1 MGVSLANA
9 QIVPDATLPRNS
21 VVTTSDRTAIVEG
34 GTTAGGNLFHSFR
47 EFSIP
52 TGSEAFFNNALDIQ
66 NIITRVTGGQVSS
79 IDGTIR
85 SNGSANL
92 FFINPSGIIF
102 GPNAKLN
109 IGGSFIGSTA
119 NSLRFAD
126 GSEFSA
132 TNLQAPPLLSIN
144 VPTGLQF
151 SSNPGSIKVQN
162 TGHTLNI
169 ANPFFPLLSRGNEN
183 GLRLQPGKTLAL
195 VGGDIVLQGGIL
207 AADAIELG
215 SVDTGLVTLNP
226 TATGWKLDYSGIEN
240 FRDLNLSA
248 RAFADASNSVRI
260 QGRSLF
266 INDGSVVAIENF
278 AIQPSGEITVTTSA
292 SVELNGATSDGLLA
306 SSLISNAVGIN
317 NGSNITISTRRLT
330 LNEGGAIF
338 ARTFSSATGG
348 NVTVNALEAVE
359 ALGAYAFGFIPVS
372 TINVTTYG
380 SGNSGN
386 VAIST
391 RRLTIL
397 DGGIVGTAS
406 YGIGN
411 GGDVRVNATDS
422 IELTGVQSNTF
433 TPSTVGAV
441 TFGFGN
447 AGSLTIT
454 TSRLIVRDGGRV
466 ASSTFTVG
474 NAGSVAIN
482 ASESIEVSGTVP
494 GSINPSGID
503 SSALIV
509 DERVRQLLRLPPV
522 PSGESGNVT
531 IETGRLIV
539 ENGGL
544 VSVRND
550 GSGRGGLLTVNAGST
565 LVSTTGGITAATA
578 SGEGGNI
585 NLRSDNLQL
594 RDRGTITATAGGT
607 GNGGNITL
615 DANTLAALGNS
626 DITANSVASQGG
638 LVIINAR
645 GLFGTRFRSE
655 LTPESDITATGG
667 TPELSGTVEIS
678 SLDFDP
684 SAAIVELPETF
695 SDANTE
701 IVAGCAA
708 NRNNRFVVTGRGGLP
723 ADPDRTLRGQAV
735 WQDVRFL
742 GGGSSVMS
750 SGREFDRRSIINDE
764 RSPTIEATGWKID
777 TDGRVQLIANAS
789 DEKLQ
794 SAWNRPTHCG
804 N

>member
-21 VVTTSDRTAIVEG
+21 VVTTFDRTAIVEG

-52 TGSEAFFNNALDIQ
+52 TGSEAFFNNALDVQ

-132 TNLQAPPLLSIN
+132 TNPQDSPLLTVN

-151 SSNPGSIKVQN
+151 SSHPGAIRVQN
-162 TGHTLNI
+162 TGHDLSI
-169 ANPFFPLLSRGNEN
+169 VSSFFPLLIRGNET
-183 GLRLQPGKTLAL
+183 GLQLQPNRTLAL
-195 VGGDIVLQGGIL
+195 VGGNIFFEGGIL
-207 AADAIELG
+207 TAEAIELG

-226 TATGWKLDYSGIEN
+226 TTKGWSLDYSGIEN
-240 FRDLNLSA
+240 FRDLSLSG
-248 RAFADASNSVRI
+248 RSFTDASNSIRI
-260 QGRSLF
+260 QGRSLS
-266 INDGSVVAIENF
+266 IRDGSVVAIENSGT
-278 AIQPSGEITVTTSA
+278 QPSGELIVTTSA
-292 SVELNGATSDGLLA
+292 SVELNGSSSDGIIA
-306 SSLISNAVGIN
+306 SSLLSNAVGIN
-317 NGSNITISTRRLT
+317 RGGNITVSTRRLSIT
-330 LNEGGAIF
+330 EGGAIA
-338 ARTFSSATGG
+338 ARTFSPATGG
-348 NVTVNALEAVE
+348 NITVNALEAVE
-359 ALGAYAFGFIPVS
+359 ALRTSPFSFVILS
-372 TINVTTYG
+372 TINTTAY
-380 SGNSGN
+380 SNGNSGN
-386 VAIST
+386 VSIST
-391 RRLTIL
+391 RQLTAL
-397 DGGIVGTAS
+397 DGGVVGTTT
-406 YGIGN
+406 YGTGK
-411 GGDVRVNATDS
+411 GGDVSVNATDS
-422 IELTGVQSNTF
+422 IELIGVQRNIF
-433 TPSTVGAV
+433 APSTVGAV
-441 TFGFGN
+441 SFGIGNAGNLTITTSKLSLQDGGRVVSSTFAAGN
-447 AGSLTIT
+447 AGSLT
-454 TSRLIVRDGGRV
+454 V
-466 ASSTFTVG
+466 
-474 NAGSVAIN
+474 N

-494 GSINPSGID
+494 GSVNPSSID
-503 SSALIV
+503 SSANIA
-509 DERVRQLLRLPPV
+509 DPNARQILRLPDL
-522 PSGESGNVT
+522 PSGASGNVT

-539 ENGGL
+539 ENGGSI
-544 VSVRND
+544 SVRND
-550 GSGRGGLLTVNAGST
+550 GSGSGGLLTVNAGSIF
-565 LVSTTGGITAATA
+565 VANTGGITAATA

-645 GLFGTRFRSE
+645 GIFGTRFRSE

-678 SLDFDP
+678 SIDFDP

-723 ADPDRTLRGQAV
+723 SDPDRALRGQAV